1 MAQVEALTGIKG
13 HTIRMW
19 ERRYSFLEPK
29 RTSTNIRYYTDG
41 EIRKLLNISI
51 LNKNGIKVSKIDKMT
66 DEEINEAILDMFK
79 KTGAEPTEEINKLS
93 VCMLE
98 MNEVEFEK
106 LFQKQL
112 HRYGILKTMIN
123 VIYPFLNHVGVLW
136 ATDNAMPVQEHFVS
150 NLIRQK
156 IIVGIDSLPLATG
169 NARSIVMFLTED
181 EDHEISLLLAWFIAR
196 DLGWQVYYL
205 GQKVPIDNLIE
216 VVNMKQPDLILTM
229 LTTPM
234 TKRYKGHITQIVE
247 QINIPLL
254 MSGTSINLDHFNQ
267 DAGKIVKLN
276 SPGALVDFLQEH

>member
-1 MAQVEALTGIKG
+1 
-13 HTIRMW
+13 
-19 ERRYSFLEPK
+19 
-29 RTSTNIRYYTDG
+29 
-41 EIRKLLNISI
+41 
-51 LNKNGIKVSKIDKMT
+51 
-66 DEEINEAILDMFK
+66 
-79 KTGAEPTEEINKLS
+79 
-93 VCMLE
+93 MLE

-276 SPGALVDFLQEH
+276 SPTALVDFLHEH